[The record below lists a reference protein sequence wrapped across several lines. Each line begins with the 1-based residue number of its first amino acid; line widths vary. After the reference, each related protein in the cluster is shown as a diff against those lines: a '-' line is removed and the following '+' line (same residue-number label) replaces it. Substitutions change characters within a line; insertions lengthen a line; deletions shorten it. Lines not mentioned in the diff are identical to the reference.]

1 MRRRVHALIDATT
14 FRIDGRLALITGS
27 SEGIGFAIA
36 RGLAQAGAI
45 VVLNGRTQS
54 KLDSAAAALEDAGV
68 GAVHHRSFD
77 VTDHAM
83 VRGAVDDIE
92 QSIGPIEILVNN
104 AGIQRR
110 APIQQFD
117 ADDWRELMAINLDS
131 AFFVG
136 QAVAQKMIARK
147 HGRIIN
153 ICSVQ
158 SELGRPG
165 IAPYAASKGALK
177 MLTKGMAIDL
187 GPSGINVNGIGP
199 GYFKTVLNE
208 KLVNDEQFSSWLINR
223 TPSRRWGEVDELA
236 GAAVFLASDASAF
249 VNGHILYVDGG
260 VTAQL

>member
-1 MRRRVHALIDATT
+1 MIDAKT
-14 FRIDGRLALITGS
+14 FRLDGRLALVTGS

-36 RGLAQAGAI
+36 RGLAQAGAA

-54 KLDSAAAALEDAGV
+54 KLDAAVAALNDEGRA
-68 GAVHHRSFD
+68 AVHHRAFD
-77 VTDHAM
+77 VTDAEQ
-83 VRGAVDDIE
+83 VRKAIGEIE
-92 QSIGPIEILVNN
+92 QAIGPIEILVNN
-104 AGIQRR
+104 AGTQRR
-110 APIQQFD
+110 APIQQF
-117 ADDWRELMAINLDS
+117 ALDDWRTLMATNLDS

-136 QAVAQKMIARK
+136 QAVAQQMITRGR
-147 HGRIIN
+147 GRIIN

-208 KLVNDEQFSSWLINR
+208 KLVNDEQFSGWLVNR

-236 GAAVFLASDASAF
+236 GAAVFLASDASSF